1 MQVEVMM
8 LGGSARVE
16 LSPDVLSRAGVAP
29 GDRLEVTVKRGQIV
43 LTHAQ
48 PVVAVVPSSH
58 LGEDPKQPLSAAE
71 LGLALGVDEEVVRQ
85 RESAGQLFSVVRSNQ
100 GPQA

>member
-48 PVVAVVPSSH
+48 PVVAVAPSSH
-58 LGEDPKQPLSAAE
+58 LGEDPNRPLSAAE
-71 LGLALGVDEEVVRQ
+71 LGLALGEDVGRIAEER
-85 RESAGQLFSVVRSNQ
+85 AGPFASPVRS
-100 GPQA
+100 